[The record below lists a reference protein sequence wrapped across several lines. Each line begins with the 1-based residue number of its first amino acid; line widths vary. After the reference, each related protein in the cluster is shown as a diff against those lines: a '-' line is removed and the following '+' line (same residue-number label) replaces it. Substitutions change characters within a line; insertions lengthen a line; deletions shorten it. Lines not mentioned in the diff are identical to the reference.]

1 MELRLLQS
9 FLVVADELHFGRAAA
24 RLHIAQPPL
33 TKQIHQLEK
42 SLGVQLFERHSRGVR
57 LTPAGQVL
65 VPEAHNI
72 LDAVDAT
79 AHSVR
84 NAQYGHVGRVLV
96 GYSGAVGMSQ
106 MPKLLRSI
114 RDEIPGVDVD
124 IMRHTSA
131 SHVADAVTSGD
142 LDLGLILDPG
152 EHRDLSVRTISIH
165 RPVLV
170 VARDHPMAPRD
181 QVHVAELADEE
192 LITPRRFSGSVLLE
206 LIHRVCAVADFSP
219 RVVKEADDAPAV
231 LTLVASGLGASIT
244 TTGVDQLPEE
254 LRYIPLVG
262 DTELPYLESALA
274 WRTKNSSELLERVIR
289 SVVPPLNEDGN
300 GEIPLD

>member
-1 MELRLLQS
+1 MDLRLLQS

-65 VPEAHNI
+65 VPEAQNI
-72 LDAVDAT
+72 LDAVDAAT
-79 AHSVR
+79 HTVR
-84 NAQYGHVGRVLV
+84 NAQYGQVGRVLV

-106 MPKLLRSI
+106 MPPLLRAVRGHVQGI
-114 RDEIPGVDVD
+114 DVD
-124 IMRHTSA
+124 IKRHISA
-131 SHVADAVTSGD
+131 SHVADGVASGD

-165 RPVLV
+165 QPVLV
-170 VARDHPMAPRD
+170 VARDHPMARRD
-181 QVHVAELADEE
+181 RVHISELADQD
-192 LITPRRFSGSVLLE
+192 LITPRRFSGSVLLD
-206 LIHRVCAVADFSP
+206 LIHRVCAIAGFSP

-244 TTGVDQLPEE
+244 TTGVGQLPEE
-254 LRYIPLVG
+254 LSYIPLVG
-262 DTELPYLESALA
+262 DHELPHLKSALA
-274 WRTKNSSELLERVIR
+274 WRTKNPSELLERVIR
-289 SVVPPLNEDGN
+289 SVAPPLNEAEHG
-300 GEIPLD
+300 PRPR